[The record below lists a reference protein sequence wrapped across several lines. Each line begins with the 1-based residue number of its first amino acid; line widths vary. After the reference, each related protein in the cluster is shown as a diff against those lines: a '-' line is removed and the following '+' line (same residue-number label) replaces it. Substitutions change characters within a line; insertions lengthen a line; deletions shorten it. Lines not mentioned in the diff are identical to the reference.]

1 MAKKK
6 EASKNL
12 CNAGLTLTIIFA
24 VLIAGTIG
32 FLIGFFA

>member
-1 MAKKK
+1 MARKK

-12 CNAGLTLTIIFA
+12 CNAGLTLTIIFTA
-24 VLIAGTIG
+24 LIAGTIG